1 MGDQE
6 ERMHPGAS
14 QEHRGSRLLRPRF
27 LLLVALLLRLE
38 GEQGRRFE
46 GQRERGVQ
54 GAEPTWPI
62 FSGLESSPR
71 WGKFAFPIGSFV
83 VAEQLGLE

>member
-1 MGDQE
+1 M
-6 ERMHPGAS
+6 RLGAS
-14 QEHRGSRLLRPRF
+14 QEHRGSRPLRLRF
-27 LLLVALLLRLE
+27 LLLVGLLLRLG

-46 GQRERGVQ
+46 GQRERGVP

-62 FSGLESSPR
+62 FSELESSPR
-71 WGKFAFPIGSFV
+71 WGKFAFPIESFV